1 MRVDVLLPQWGM
13 GMSEGT
19 IVTWLKAVG
28 DRVAEDEPLAE
39 VESAKVEETLES
51 PASGTLVEIVVPEGE
66 TVDVRAVV
74 AVIEADAT

>member
-66 TVDVRAVV
+66 TADVRAVV
-74 AVIEADAT
+74 AVIETDAT